1 MLSRVEGNELA
12 LASRQIKRIA
22 AGEIYK
28 VEVDFDAPRKP
39 GHYFVV
45 LQHKLP
51 GNNGARFGEKVS
63 CDFVVE
69 DAQSESSRLIETMRP
84 KE

>member
-1 MLSRVEGNELA
+1 MLLEVEGDKLG
-12 LASRQIKRIA
+12 LISKGIKRIT

-28 VEVDFDAPRKP
+28 VEVDFEAPRKP